1 MQKDKLQQYT
11 ARITQAN
18 PSQLVVI
25 TYELIIDS
33 LEEAAVLC
41 GHDEKGFKG
50 EINRARKLIHNLMSS
65 LDLKLHISHEL
76 LRLYQFADRQLVDV
90 SWKGSTEE
98 LDGVKKVIKSLKKG
112 FEGVA
117 KEDTSGPVMS
127 NTQQLYAG
135 LTYGKKDLNEVFVN
149 INEENRGFKA

>member
-41 GHDEKGFKG
+41 GRDEKGFKG

-76 LRLYQFADRQLVDV
+76 LRLYQFADKQLVDA
-90 SWKGSTEE
+90 SRKGCTEE
-98 LDGVKKVIKSLKKG
+98 LDGVKKVIESLKKG

-149 INEENRGFKA
+149 VNEENRGFKA